1 MKKLFVIIGIV
12 ILLLILFLTITI
24 YCTKDESVKFSDGTI
39 SMTLSPKDIIF
50 KAELQNP
57 EVKLQ
62 DHEILIS
69 KKYVDE
75 LCSDLSDENNND
87 IGGLLLGKRY
97 TFYENTKF
105 RRIEFGN
112 FQIFKRYSMKD
123 IRDLRD
129 NNSNDVTYMRFDVG
143 LKEEDHFSI
152 LAKKGDGKNVY
163 LKHHSAKLE
172 EMRMSK
178 LTSRYSHLSY
188 DISIIIGTYKTEN
201 KYSEKS
207 QLSSPYYKTKNILLK
222 KTDDGIR
229 IEIEN
234 E

>member
-39 SMTLSPKDIIF
+39 SMTLSPKDVIF

-57 EVKLQ
+57 DVKLQ

-105 RRIEFGN
+105 GRIEFGN

-123 IRDLRD
+123 IRNLMG

-163 LKHHSAKLE
+163 LKRHSARLE
-172 EMRMSK
+172 MVDSK
-178 LTSRYSHLSY
+178 LTSRYSCLSY

-201 KYSEKS
+201 KYSERS
-207 QLSSPYYKTKNILLK
+207 RLSSPYYKTKNILLK
-222 KTDDGIR
+222 KTDNGIR
-229 IEIEN
+229 IETEN